1 MRHTVTALVD
11 KPIEAQYIIEELT
24 ARCLV
29 DRSDISL
36 IAQEN
41 SGHASRMLAGAA
53 QAAGQ
58 VAGAVGAAAAAAGS
72 AATGFASAVSHD
84 VPGVGVLSVAGRL
97 GASLSATA
105 FSTVENLAKAF
116 AGIGI
121 EQSLASSYADAL
133 RDGHILIVLDAKTDA
148 MAQCAQ
154 RVIAKQRVMAPA
166 SG

>member
-1 MRHTVTALVD
+1 MPRTVTALVD

-97 GASLSATA
+97 GGSLSATA
-105 FSTVENLAKAF
+105 FGTLEALAKAF
-116 AGIGI
+116 IGIGI
-121 EQSLASSYADAL
+121 EQNLANRYADAL
-133 RDGHILIVLDAKTDA
+133 RNGQILIVLDAKTDA
-148 MAQCAQ
+148 MAQCARQ
-154 RVIAKQRVMAPA
+154 VIAKQRVLTPA

>member
-1 MRHTVTALVD
+1 MPRTVTALVD

-58 VAGAVGAAAAAAGS
+58 AAGA
-72 AATGFASAVSHD
+72 
-84 VPGVGVLSVAGRL
+84 VLSVAGRL
-97 GASLSATA
+97 GGSLSATA

-133 RDGHILIVLDAKTDA
+133 RNGQILIVLDAKTDA
-148 MAQCAQ
+148 MAQCARQ
-154 RVIAKQRVMAPA
+154 VIAKQRVLTPA

>member
-11 KPIEAQYIIEELT
+11 KPIEAQYLIEELT
-24 ARCLV
+24 ARCMA

-41 SGHASRMLAGAA
+41 SGHVSRMLTGAA
-53 QAAGQ
+53 RAAGQ

-72 AATGFASAVSHD
+72 AAAGFASPVSRD
-84 VPGVGVLSVAGRL
+84 VPGLGVLSVAGQL

-105 FSTVENLAKAF
+105 FRTVEDLAKAF
-116 AGIGI
+116 VGIGV
-121 EQSLASSYADAL
+121 EQTLASSYADAL
-133 RDGHILIVLDAKTDA
+133 RKGQILIVVDAKTDA
-148 MAQCAQ
+148 IAQCARQ
-154 RVIAKQRVMAPA
+154 VIAKQRVTAPA